1 MKIRHFIA
9 ASMALLLPAAPAS
22 AVPTTL
28 ASISSPP
35 ASIANANVRD
45 TNGRIIGAVQ
55 RVDISPQGTPT
66 KVSIAL
72 LGPDEKMAVLSAG
85 QVKYDPVRNE
95 IITDSARMQLHL
107 LYGQN

>member
-66 KVSIAL
+66 KVSVAL
-72 LGPDEKMAVLSAG
+72 LGPGGKMAF
-85 QVKYDPVRNE
+85 
-95 IITDSARMQLHL
+95 
-107 LYGQN
+107 